1 MSNYSHAKKRK
12 KNSTFD
18 LKVTTLKRTRYTLKK
33 VEELFEEAGYEIIY
47 EKGQFSAG
55 YCLVEH
61 QKKLVINKFYDV
73 EGRIQAFLDL
83 IDEIKFDQ
91 SRLSSKTRKT
101 YTELLKL
108 KT

>member
-1 MSNYSHAKKRK
+1 
-12 KNSTFD
+12 
-18 LKVTTLKRTRYTLKK
+18 VKRTRHALKK
-33 VEELFEEAGYEIIY
+33 IELLFEEAGYEIIY
-47 EKGQFSAG
+47 EKGQFTSG

-83 IDEIKFDQ
+83 LEEIEIDQ
-91 SRLSSKTRKT
+91 SLLGPKTRKT
-101 YTELLKL
+101 YLELIKI

>member
-1 MSNYSHAKKRK
+1 VNP
-12 KNSTFD
+12 
-18 LKVTTLKRTRYTLKK
+18 TRHTLKK
-33 VEELFEEAGYEIIY
+33 IEQLFEEAGYEVIY
-47 EKGQFSAG
+47 ERGHFSSG

-83 IDEIKFDQ
+83 LDEVEIDPAN
-91 SRLSSKTRKT
+91 LGSKTTKT
-101 YTELLKL
+101 YKELHKL

>member
-1 MSNYSHAKKRK
+1 
-12 KNSTFD
+12 
-18 LKVTTLKRTRYTLKK
+18 VKRTRHTLKK
-33 VEELFEEAGYEIIY
+33 IEHLFEEAGYEIIY
-47 EKGQFSAG
+47 EKGQFTSG

-83 IDEIKFDQ
+83 LEEIDIDQ
-91 SRLSSKTRKT
+91 SLLSAKTRKT
-101 YTELLKL
+101 YLELGKI

>member
-1 MSNYSHAKKRK
+1 M
-12 KNSTFD
+12 
-18 LKVTTLKRTRYTLKK
+18 KRTRHTLKK
-33 VEELFEEAGYEIIY
+33 IEHLFEEAGYEIIY
-47 EKGQFSAG
+47 EKGQFTSG

-83 IDEIKFDQ
+83 LEEIDIDQ
-91 SRLSSKTRKT
+91 SLLSPKTRKT
-101 YTELLKL
+101 YLELGKK

>member
-1 MSNYSHAKKRK
+1 M
-12 KNSTFD
+12 
-18 LKVTTLKRTRYTLKK
+18 KRTRHTLKK
-33 VEELFEEAGYEIIY
+33 IEHLFEEAGYEIIY
-47 EKGQFSAG
+47 EKGQFTSG

-83 IDEIKFDQ
+83 LEEIDIDQ
-91 SRLSSKTRKT
+91 SLLSAKTRKT
-101 YTELLKL
+101 YLELGKI